1 MRLQSVSRCIA
12 LCSLVVMTGLAF
24 PSAAKD
30 QTTGQSVVEQSLT
43 PQEKQQLAAY
53 HAKLAAY
60 KKVHD
65 PYKRKATAYWYRIVA
80 KRKNRR
86 TKRAHGL
93 TIKLTDYVLDQPP
106 VYSGPPEPTPP
117 PFMRAK
123 TKKKPRRN
131 IPVVADFLRHAKKH
145 FKFVPD
151 TPQSEVEFKRAY
163 AWAALSVGISQKQ
176 AVRIYGFE
184 SSGNGLY
191 NVQAGREKPGSKRP
205 AISTALGYNQLLATN
220 TVSLLANHGRVF
232 LEAVDQ
238 MARRAQ
244 GQDRQRLQEKYAILK
259 RMVAF
264 SRSVR
269 NNWYKHERLARTA
282 KGLGVHALN
291 LDVDI
296 GPMLQVQKLLN
307 SIHFAQRSGRNT
319 RLAAAE
325 LEVMNLMG
333 DGSGLDVVLMPDHM
347 RDKVPTANFFQRH
360 GYERNPI
367 VIRNNVVSSLLAAMN
382 SIMDK
387 QMALPGAKDMA
398 AAFDAAHAARAQANA
413 ER

>member
-1 MRLQSVSRCIA
+1 MRLQSVTRRLA
-12 LCSLVVMTGLAF
+12 LCLLVVMASLAF
-24 PSAAKD
+24 PVWAKNHEAV
-30 QTTGQSVVEQSLT
+30 QPVVEQSLT

-53 HAKLAAY
+53 RAKLAAY
-60 KKVHD
+60 KKARH
-65 PYKRKATAYWYRIVA
+65 PYERKASAYWHRIVA
-80 KRKNRR
+80 KRKSRR
-86 TKRAHGL
+86 TKRARGH
-93 TIKLTDYVLDQPP
+93 TITLTDYVLDQPP
-106 VYSGPPEPTPP
+106 VYSGPPGPVPP

-123 TKKKPRRN
+123 TTKHRRS

-145 FKFVPD
+145 FKFAPD
-151 TPQSEVEFKRAY
+151 APNSEVEFKRAY
-163 AWAALSVGISQKQ
+163 AWAALSVGISRKQ

-205 AISTALGYNQLLATN
+205 AISTALGYNQLLSTN
-220 TVSLLANHGRVF
+220 TVSLLANHGRLF
-232 LEAVDQ
+232 LDAVDQ
-238 MARRAQ
+238 MAKQAK
-244 GQDRQRLQEKYAILK
+244 GADRKRLQEKYAVLK
-259 RMVAF
+259 QMVAF

-269 NNWYKHERLARTA
+269 NNWYTHERLARTA

-307 SIHFAQRSGRNT
+307 SIHFAQKGGRSA

-333 DGSGLDVVLMPDHM
+333 DGSGLDVVLMPSHM

-367 VIRNNVVSSLLAAMN
+367 VIRNNVVSSLLNAMN
-382 SIMDK
+382 SVMDK
-387 QMALPGAKDMA
+387 QMTLPGAKDMA
-398 AAFDAAHAARAQANA
+398 AAFDAANAARAQENA
-413 ER
+413 GR